1 MVVAVSVLDEGEVL
15 FFVGVCQF
23 GSGGGPVVS
32 DVCQVF
38 PAAFWK
44 VIVAFSFSVVT
55 IRNGPF
61 LALASGT

>member
-23 GSGGGPVVS
+23 GSGGGPVVR

-44 VIVAFSFSVVT
+44 VIVAFSFPVVT